1 MIVDAGIAHIA
12 GHASKKRI
20 ESQLL
25 HPNNRHCTRNHMH
38 LKRELK
44 DEEQY
49 LRGRPVETVM
59 HLKRE
64 LKGKWSKRGFRHN
77 NQHASK
83 KRIESNICFRLSKQ
97 YFHIHASKKRIER
110 DWKLHENSHVRSTC
124 I

>member
-83 KRIESNICFRLSKQ
+83 KRIESVHLHVGCELASIG
-97 YFHIHASKKRIER
+97 HASKKRIER
-110 DWKLHENSHVRSTC
+110 GTRRVEPM
-124 I
+124 